1 MDTQI
6 IAIFCLC
13 DDMLKG
19 LHHFE
24 DQQRQ
29 MSDAEVMT
37 TAITAMLYFKGNF
50 CHASRFLFD
59 AHYIPGMLS
68 KSRFN
73 RRLHAIAELFLTLFF
88 RLGETWK
95 KLNENSLYVIDS
107 FPIAVCDNYRIMR
120 SKIYQKS
127 ETYRGYIPSKKRYF
141 YGLRIHIMVTEQGE
155 PVEFFLAPGSLHD
168 ATALGMY
175 HFNLENNSLV
185 LGDKAYNHY
194 IQEDLMNAAG
204 ICLLPIRKTNT
215 KRPVPAY
222 ISYFTASVRKV
233 VETTGSLISQLL
245 PKSIHAV
252 TARGFEL
259 KVGLFVLVCS
269 INFLS

>member
-24 DQQRQ
+24 DHQRQ
-29 MSDAEVMT
+29 MSDAEIMT
-37 TAITAMLYFKGNF
+37 TAIAAVLYFKGNF
-50 CHASRFLFD
+50 SLASHFLYE

-73 RRLHAIAELFLTLFF
+73 RRLHAIAELFLTLFL

-95 KLNENSLYVIDS
+95 KLNENSLYVVDS

-120 SKIYQKS
+120 SKIYQN
-127 ETYRGYIPSKKRYF
+127 EAFRGYIPSKKRFF
-141 YGLRIHIMVTEQGE
+141 YGVRIHILVTEHGE

-175 HFNLENNSLV
+175 NFDLPGNSLV
-185 LGDKAYNHY
+185 TGDKAYNDY
-194 IQEDLMNAAG
+194 TKEDIMNDAG
-204 ICLLPIRKTNT
+204 ICLVPIRKGNS
-215 KRPVPAY
+215 KRPLPAY
-222 ISYFTASVRKV
+222 ISLFIASIRKV
-233 VETTGSLISQLL
+233 VETTGSRITQLL
-245 PKSIHAV
+245 PKYIHAV
-252 TARGFEL
+252 TAKGFEL
-259 KVGLFVLVCS
+259 KVGLFVLACS
-269 INFLS
+269 VNFLW